1 MTGEALFT
9 DPFSVGA
16 VVTVLIALAF
26 FLDRRLRIFSF
37 FGTAIMVIT
46 ATAVLVNL
54 RVIPPSI
61 PVGDQQT
68 INPIYVFVAD
78 YAVPLAIVLLLMTAD
93 LRSLRRLGRPV
104 ITAFGLGAVGTLIG
118 AFVGSLLLAG
128 P

>member
-9 DPFSVGA
+9 DPFAVGA

-68 INPIYVFVAD
+68 INPIYVFAAD

-93 LRSLRRLGRPV
+93 LRSLRRLGRRRSQPSSSGRSV
-104 ITAFGLGAVGTLIG
+104 R
-118 AFVGSLLLAG
+118 
-128 P
+128 